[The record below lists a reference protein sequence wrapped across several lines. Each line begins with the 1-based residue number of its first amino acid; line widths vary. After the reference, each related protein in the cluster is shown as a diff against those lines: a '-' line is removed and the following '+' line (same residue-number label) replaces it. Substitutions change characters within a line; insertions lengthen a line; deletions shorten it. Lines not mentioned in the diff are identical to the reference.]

1 MNDIISRRMRAAAR
15 RTAESRYNPEL
26 GDYSRG
32 KIVGHI
38 RGFIEGVNFILDNLW
53 ISCSEA
59 LPPLNTS
66 VIVRAE
72 DNDVYIAKLVSI
84 PDEDELMWEGEYS
97 FLDFVMVTHWA
108 EVPAFGKLHIHKDR
122 NDDRRDSE

>member
-15 RTAESRYNPEL
+15 RTAEARYNPEL

-38 RGFIEGVNFILDNLW
+38 MGFMEGVNFILDNLW
-53 ISCSEA
+53 ISCTEA

-66 VIVRAE
+66 VIVRTE
-72 DNDVYIAKLVSI
+72 DNDVYIARLVSM
-84 PDEDELMWEGEYS
+84 PDEDELIWEGEYG
-97 FLDFVMVTHWA
+97 FLNLNIVTHWA
-108 EVPAFGKLHIHKDR
+108 EVPAFGKSHIHKDS
-122 NDDRRDSE
+122 NDDRRYSE